1 MNIGDILVCKYGYNC
16 TLVEFYIVKRV
27 SKTNAWL
34 QPLESIITSH
44 DGYGQAG
51 FVMPGKE
58 NDKPIIRRKIYKTLM
73 YTFVKVDDYKYASE
87 WDGKEVAFD
96 TYD

>member
-34 QPLESIITSH
+34 QPLKSIITSH
-44 DGYGQAG
+44 DGY
-51 FVMPGKE
+51 
-58 NDKPIIRRKIYKTLM
+58 
-73 YTFVKVDDYKYASE
+73 
-87 WDGKEVAFD
+87 
-96 TYD
+96 